1 MGFARKCK
9 RRSDRNN
16 RQSRS
21 TCPKCHAKLIEKTG
35 YGLVCMECGWT
46 KLACMYHE
54 DIAAY
59 YDAVNMEDRQL

>member
-21 TCPKCHAKLIEKTG
+21 TFPKCHAKLIEKTG
-35 YGLVCMECGWT
+35 YGLVCMECGWV
-46 KLACMYHE
+46 KLSVMASGESNDHE
-54 DIAAY
+54 
-59 YDAVNMEDRQL
+59 